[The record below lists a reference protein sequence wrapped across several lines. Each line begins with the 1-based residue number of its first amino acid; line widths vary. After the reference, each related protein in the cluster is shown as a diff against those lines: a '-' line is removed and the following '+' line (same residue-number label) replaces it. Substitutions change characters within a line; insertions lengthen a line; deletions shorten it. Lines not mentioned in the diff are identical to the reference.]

1 MHKMPKNIC
10 VYTEIV
16 TLPNPQMFENI
27 TEYLNYFFSILRNVK

>member
-1 MHKMPKNIC
+1 MHKMPKNIL

-16 TLPNPQMFENI
+16 TLTNPHKFENI